1 VSGAFTGLV
10 VDEHFFRVADFS
22 VTYAPTGS
30 PIRLGSILEFNDLRV
45 RLHNFEVDFTSSS
58 VTVSGQVLI
67 ASGGVQFLKG
77 MAVHGSILDGPDA
90 DTEAI
95 SLGVEFAD
103 DGSAKAFVMDVDQLS
118 ITFGS
123 FLTISAEHFK
133 LNTGAGPTE
142 ELASF
147 TSVGAEVSLPFGKI
161 KGEARNFAFLG
172 NGTFVT
178 KPGFGVFLTIG
189 GATGADFMW
198 PDWLPIKI
206 TEIGIQWPDIQADP
220 GNFVLILSASVDTLK
235 GIPNVEVTGAVRGL
249 KIDMNLLRQG
259 KFPVTDIAAF
269 AVSVKGKLFG
279 GEIEAA
285 LVVGILKVDASGH
298 PIGDLDTVT
307 PVADRVLYGGL
318 PG

>member
-1 VSGAFTGLV
+1 MLVNVPNLLRITASGIDLNWFNNYDPAKHGGAAKPPLFTITTGTITLPSFNVSGAFTGLV
-10 VDEHFFRVADFS
+10 VDEHFFRVADFT
-22 VTYAPTGS
+22 VTYTPTSG

-45 RLHNFEVDFTSSS
+45 RLHNFEVDFTPSS

-142 ELASF
+142 ELAELH
-147 TSVGAEVSLPFGKI
+147 VGRCRGQP
-161 KGEARNFAFLG
+161 
-172 NGTFVT
+172 
-178 KPGFGVFLTIG
+178 
-189 GATGADFMW
+189 
-198 PDWLPIKI
+198 
-206 TEIGIQWPDIQADP
+206 
-220 GNFVLILSASVDTLK
+220 
-235 GIPNVEVTGAVRGL
+235 AVREDQGRGPQLRVPRQRHVRHEAGL
-249 KIDMNLLRQG
+249 RRLPHDRRA
-259 KFPVTDIAAF
+259 PRVPT
-269 AVSVKGKLFG
+269 S
-279 GEIEAA
+279 
-285 LVVGILKVDASGH
+285 SGRTGCRSRS
-298 PIGDLDTVT
+298 PRSGSS
-307 PVADRVLYGGL
+307 GL
-318 PG
+318 TSRPTRATSS